1 MIMTYR
7 CREQYT
13 LILNR
18 VKRYWKSK
26 KYYCLLSQIYK
37 YIAKLSFITLISNHY
52 SLAIFDASNFAS
64 MIVITIIYFQSF
76 KKFSLKEDLLQNL
89 QLNKI
94 TVIRRHINAVLMFE
108 IHKSLINELL
118 RREMFMTRAL
128 LTLRVNVT
136 KASSRIGIFCR

>member
-1 MIMTYR
+1 M
-7 CREQYT
+7 
-13 LILNR
+13 
-18 VKRYWKSK
+18 
-26 KYYCLLSQIYK
+26 
-37 YIAKLSFITLISNHY
+37 KLSFITLIPNHY

-64 MIVITIIYFQSF
+64 MIIIIIIYFQSF

-94 TVIRRHINAVLMFE
+94 TVIRRHISAVLMFE

-128 LTLRVNVT
+128 LTLYVTVT
-136 KASSRIGIFCR
+136 KASSRIGIFCK